1 MVYLSIVVPLL
12 NEETLVTEL
21 IRRIRRSVEEVV
33 KEYEI
38 LVIDDGSL
46 DKTWELVQNE
56 STEDP
61 RVKGIKFSKNFG
73 HHYAITAGLHE
84 AKGDWVVVMDG
95 DLQDRP
101 EVIPQ
106 LIEEARK
113 GFDIVFVSRVN
124 RPEKNYYKVLQ
135 KIFYSLLRLLSGIKF
150 DSRQANFSIINRKVV
165 DAFKDFPENGRFY
178 GTTIRWL
185 GFKRSEILAQHG
197 SRLSGKASYTFRK
210 RINLALDIIVAF
222 SDRPLKF
229 VTGFGLSIAL
239 FSTGIFTWIFIQA
252 FLFNIQFSEWT
263 ILWAALIFS
272 TGSVLTVLGVVG
284 IYIGR
289 IFTQVKNRPLYII
302 SERTDKLI

>member
-21 IRRIRRSVEEVV
+21 IRSIRRSVEEVV

-124 RPEKNYYKVLQ
+124 RPEKKYYKVLQ

-229 VTGFGLSIAL
+229 VTGFGLSIAF

-302 SERTDKLI
+302 SERTG

>member
-61 RVKGIKFSKNFG
+61 RVKGMKFSKNFG

-124 RPEKNYYKVLQ
+124 RPEKKYYKVLQ

-302 SERTDKLI
+302 SERTG